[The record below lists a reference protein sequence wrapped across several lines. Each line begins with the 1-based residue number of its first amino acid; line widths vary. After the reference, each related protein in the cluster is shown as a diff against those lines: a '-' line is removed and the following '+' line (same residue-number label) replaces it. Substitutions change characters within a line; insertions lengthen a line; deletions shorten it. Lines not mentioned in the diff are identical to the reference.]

1 MVVTGLTECGG
12 STVAGPA
19 YKTHLH
25 IIIVK
30 PSSAEL
36 NKLKSA

>member
-12 STVAGPA
+12 STVAGPV

-25 IIIVK
+25 ILWS
-30 PSSAEL
+30 PPL
-36 NKLKSA
+36 QNLTN

>member
-19 YKTHLH
+19 YDSFTY
-25 IIIVK
+25 IVK